1 MWPLTITLP
10 NRTTIT
16 LLPQHVGL
24 AALLLLAVL
33 LLVAY
38 VGVLHQSLEQAA
50 RWQAAQVQ
58 AAAEPRPASAHA
70 VVDLRQVRRTQFAA
84 REAERTR

>member
-33 LLVAY
+33 LFAAY
-38 VGVLHQSLEQAA
+38 VGVLHRSLEQSA
-50 RWQAAQVQ
+50 RWQAAQQQ
-58 AAAEPRPASAHA
+58 AAEEPRRVSTKA
-70 VVDLRQVRRTQFAA
+70 VVDLRQVRRTQYAS
-84 REAERTR
+84 REPERTR